1 MSILDNLFNDSDTK
15 WLKDKCPSLFT
26 EDDKI
31 QYSAGG
37 NMKQSDIGMSES
49 MEYYEMVENG
59 NEYVKNL
66 LDKEESYLKGKY
78 GESLYDYFIKERKK
92 YIEKKKEDI
101 IPSCQVNA
109 YKLEQLIEIYNI
121 YKMLEIKSSST
132 KGSLNDANLLNSRKF
147 VYRNEIK
154 SKIEK
159 LNTQI
164 TILYFFVIASIIFYL
179 LINKKLNIRSKWYL
193 YLGILIIPFIVGYL
207 YNILRSIVYSL
218 KKTIS
223 NTGPKNAFLKESFV

>member
-1 MSILDNLFNDSDTK
+1 MSLLDNLFNDSDTK

-159 LNTQI
+159 CIFKGVICLI
-164 TILYFFVIASIIFYL
+164 YKILSNICK
-179 LINKKLNIRSKWYL
+179 LININ
-193 YLGILIIPFIVGYL
+193 FFT
-207 YNILRSIVYSL
+207 YS
-218 KKTIS
+218 S
-223 NTGPKNAFLKESFV
+223 NPSTASNVFL